1 MDRTLDAVVRGVRIV
16 VSEMRPS
23 GALPKQ
29 QLGAAT
35 GAGAVAVQV
44 HWKCVRWLHEIVAVQ
59 AASGRTRPLAML
71 GVRPVLLCWQ
81 VRVLID
87 ALKLVAD
94 LAAHNT
100 MTSDYTLCTQVDAP
114 AFFLN
119 PVEAE
124 KFKRSRETNGN
135 LVWSPVV

>member
-1 MDRTLDAVVRGVRIV
+1 MPRLVAQIQRCGVDRTLNAVVRGVRIV

-71 GVRPVLLCWQ
+71 GVRPYCF
-81 VRVLID
+81 
-87 ALKLVAD
+87 AGKLG
-94 LAAHNT
+94 
-100 MTSDYTLCTQVDAP
+100 
-114 AFFLN
+114 F
-119 PVEAE
+119 
-124 KFKRSRETNGN
+124 
-135 LVWSPVV
+135 